1 MKSYTHREVEL
12 LQLWAKIKQI
22 NDIIIILTSEKN
34 KLTSQTKKIQKLVD
48 QQTLEV

>member
-1 MKSYTHREVEL
+1 MSYTPREVEL

-34 KLTSQTKKIQKLVD
+34 KLTSQTKKVQKLVD